1 MTTNEWM
8 DSRVMTQQPMPEIPG
23 YPYQS
28 APGYVPATETAAP
41 SGVPAVP
48 ATEVAHAAP
57 TYDVSHNYVVPTV
70 TETYYASAD
79 TYAQPAYTQP
89 AYAQPV
95 YTQPVYQQPVYQ
107 QPVVEQPVYEAPVY
121 QQPVYQAPVYQDP
134 AYAQP
139 VYQQPVSYAPAAA
152 APAAAGLSRTEQ
164 RKREEAAQKSAKKSK
179 SLFKAW
185 WLYPLVAAIV
195 VCSYLGWKSAQV
207 PVNNAPSTPVV
218 VDNQP

>member
-8 DSRVMTQQPMPEIPG
+8 DSHAMTQQPMPEIPG

-28 APGYVPATETAAP
+28 APGYVPTPEVTAAP
-41 SGVPAVP
+41 GAPVAQAPDGTYAAPAY
-48 ATEVAHAAP
+48 EVA
-57 TYDVSHNYVVPTV
+57 HNYVVPTV

-79 TYAQPAYTQP
+79 TYTQPAYTQP
-89 AYAQPV
+89 V
-95 YTQPVYQQPVYQ
+95 VQQPVYQ
-107 QPVVEQPVYEAPVY
+107 QPVAE
-121 QQPVYQAPVYQDP
+121 QPVYQAPVYQQPVHQDP
-134 AYAQP
+134 VYAQP

-152 APAAAGLSRTEQ
+152 VPAAAGLSRTEQ
-164 RKREEAAQKSAKKSK
+164 RKREEAAQKSAKKAK

>member
-8 DSRVMTQQPMPEIPG
+8 DSHAMTQQPMPEIPG

-28 APGYVPATETAAP
+28 APGYVPTPEVTAAP
-41 SGVPAVP
+41 VAPVAPAPDGTYTAP
-48 ATEVAHAAP
+48 AYEVA
-57 TYDVSHNYVVPTV
+57 HNYVVPTV

-79 TYAQPAYTQP
+79 TYTQP
-89 AYAQPV
+89 AYVQPV
-95 YTQPVYQQPVYQ
+95 YTQPVYEQPVYQ
-107 QPVVEQPVYEAPVY
+107 QPVV
-121 QQPVYQAPVYQDP
+121 QQPVYTHP
-134 AYAQP
+134 AVEQP

-152 APAAAGLSRTEQ
+152 APVATGLSRTEQ
-164 RKREEAAQKSAKKSK
+164 RKRDEAAQKSAKSSK

-207 PVNNAPSTPVV
+207 PVSNAPTTPVV